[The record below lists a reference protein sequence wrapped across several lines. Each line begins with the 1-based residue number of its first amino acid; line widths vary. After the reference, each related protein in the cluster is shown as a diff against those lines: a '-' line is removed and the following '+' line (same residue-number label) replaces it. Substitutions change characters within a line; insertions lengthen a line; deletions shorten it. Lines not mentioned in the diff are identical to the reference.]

1 MPVMTDQPPKGLKI
15 MDPSLSTESGPI
27 EIIVDGKPY
36 PAAPDM
42 TVLEVLKSHSF
53 DIPTLC
59 FHPALK
65 PSGACRLCAV
75 EVAAKSGRTIT
86 MLSCI
91 LPVKNGL
98 EIKTQGELVKQ
109 ARIRAFGNLIQM
121 APQSRKIRDLAEKN
135 GIDLGPPPDGCIR
148 CRLCIR
154 VCREIVGPGALKME
168 KREGTGFVVPVA
180 DACIGCGTCANL
192 CPTQVIKVEDLE
204 NVRTISIRDEVIGRH
219 PLETCEGCGK
229 RFATPKFLKHIA
241 DRTAPHPDVKLHHR
255 YCPTCAKL
263 FSDRIK
269 SFTNLKE
276 RIITH

>member
-1 MPVMTDQPPKGLKI
+1 MNAEPQSVL
-15 MDPSLSTESGPI
+15 ESI
-27 EIIVDGKPY
+27 EIIIDNKSY
-36 PAAPDM
+36 PAESGM
-42 TVLEVLKSHSF
+42 TVLEALKSHGF

-65 PSGACRLCAV
+65 PSGACKLCAV
-75 EVAAKSGRTIT
+75 EVVAKSGKPIS

-98 EIKTQGELVKQ
+98 EIKTTGDLVKK

-121 APQSRKIRDLAEKN
+121 APQSRKIRDLAQKH
-135 GIDLGPPPDGCIR
+135 GIDIGPPPDGCIR

-168 KREGTGFVVPVA
+168 KREGADFVVPVP

-192 CPTQVIKVEDLE
+192 CPTQVINVEDVE
-204 NVRTISIRDEVIGRH
+204 NVRTISIRDEIIGRH
-219 PLETCEGCGK
+219 PLEICEGCGK
-229 RFATPKFLKHIA
+229 RFATPKFLKHIS

-269 SFTNLKE
+269 SFKNLQE
-276 RIITH
+276 RMISH

>member
-1 MPVMTDQPPKGLKI
+1 MNPGQT
-15 MDPSLSTESGPI
+15 TESEPI
-27 EIIVDGKPY
+27 EIIVDGEPY
-36 PAAPDM
+36 PADPKM
-42 TVLEVLKSHSF
+42 TVLEALQSHGF

-65 PSGACRLCAV
+65 PSGSCRLCGV
-75 EVAAKSGRTIT
+75 EVIAKSGKSIT

-91 LPVKNGL
+91 LHVKHGL
-98 EIKTQGELVKQ
+98 EIRTKGDLVKK
-109 ARIRAFGNLIQM
+109 ARVRAFGNLIQM
-121 APQSRKIRDLAEKN
+121 APQSQKIRDLAKKH

-154 VCREIVGPGALKME
+154 VCREIVGAGALKME
-168 KREGTGFVVPVA
+168 KREGIDFVVPVP

-192 CPTQVIKVEDLE
+192 CPTQVIKVEDVE

-219 PLETCEGCGK
+219 PLEICEGCGK
-229 RFATPKFLKHIA
+229 RFATAKFLKHIS
-241 DRTAPHPDVKLHHR
+241 DRTAPHTDVKLHHR

-269 SFTNLKE
+269 SFKNRKE
-276 RIITH
+276 RMVTH

>member
-1 MPVMTDQPPKGLKI
+1 MPVMIDKPIKGLNT
-15 MDPSLSTESGPI
+15 MNPSPMLESEPV
-27 EIIVDGKPY
+27 EIVVDGNSYTVDPK
-36 PAAPDM
+36 M
-42 TVLEVLKSHSF
+42 TVLEALKSHSL

-65 PSGACRLCAV
+65 PSGACKLCAV
-75 EVAAKSGRTIT
+75 EVVAKSGRAIT

-109 ARIRAFGNLIQM
+109 ARVRAFGNLIQM
-121 APQSRKIRDLAEKN
+121 APQSRKIRDLAKKH

-168 KREGTGFVVPVA
+168 KREGTDFVVPFP

-219 PLETCEGCGK
+219 PLEICEGCGK

-255 YCPTCAKL
+255 YCQTCAKL

-269 SFTNLKE
+269 SFKNRKE
-276 RIITH
+276 HIITH

>member
-1 MPVMTDQPPKGLKI
+1 MNTMNPSPLLENEPV
-15 MDPSLSTESGPI
+15 
-27 EIIVDGKPY
+27 EIVVDGNSYTVDPK
-36 PAAPDM
+36 M
-42 TVLEVLKSHSF
+42 TVLEALKSHSL

-65 PSGACRLCAV
+65 PSGACKLCAV
-75 EVAAKSGRTIT
+75 EVVAKSGRAIT

-109 ARIRAFGNLIQM
+109 ARVRAFGNLIQM
-121 APQSRKIRDLAEKN
+121 APQSRKIRDLAKKH

-168 KREGTGFVVPVA
+168 KREGTDFVVPFP

-219 PLETCEGCGK
+219 PLEICEGCGK
-229 RFATPKFLKHIA
+229 SFATPKFLKHIA

-255 YCPTCAKL
+255 YCQTCAKL

-269 SFTNLKE
+269 SFKNRKE
-276 RIITH
+276 HIITH

>member
-1 MPVMTDQPPKGLKI
+1 MNLT
-15 MDPSLSTESGPI
+15 PSLEYDPV
-27 EIIVDGKPY
+27 EIIVNGTPFQVDPK
-36 PAAPDM
+36 M
-42 TVLEVLKSHSF
+42 TVLEALKSNGF

-65 PSGACRLCAV
+65 PSGACKLCAV
-75 EVAAKSGRTIT
+75 EVVAKSGRAIT

-98 EIKTQGELVKQ
+98 EIKTKGDLVNQ
-109 ARIRAFGNLIQM
+109 ARFRAFGNLVQM
-121 APQSRKIRDLAEKN
+121 APQSIKIRELAEKH

-168 KREGTGFVVPVA
+168 KREGIDFVVPIP

-192 CPTQVIKVEDLE
+192 CPTHVIKVDDME

-241 DRTAPHPDVKLHHR
+241 ERTAPHPDVKLHHR

-269 SFTNLKE
+269 SFKNLQE
-276 RIITH
+276 RMISH